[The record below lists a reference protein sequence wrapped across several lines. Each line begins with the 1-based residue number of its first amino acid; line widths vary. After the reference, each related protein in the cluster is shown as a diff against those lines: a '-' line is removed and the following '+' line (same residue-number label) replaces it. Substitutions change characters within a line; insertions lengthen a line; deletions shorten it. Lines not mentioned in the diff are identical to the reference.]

1 MKGINYPL
9 VSETATEFELKWPK
23 IWQESL
29 KHYCHH
35 NKQATKWH
43 GFNFSASKGSSLLVA
58 FLGAL
63 LGTLFHALS

>member
-29 KHYCHH
+29 QHYCHH
-35 NKQATKWH
+35 NKQLNSMASTSLPPKEV
-43 GFNFSASKGSSLLVA
+43 FS
-58 FLGAL
+58 
-63 LGTLFHALS
+63 